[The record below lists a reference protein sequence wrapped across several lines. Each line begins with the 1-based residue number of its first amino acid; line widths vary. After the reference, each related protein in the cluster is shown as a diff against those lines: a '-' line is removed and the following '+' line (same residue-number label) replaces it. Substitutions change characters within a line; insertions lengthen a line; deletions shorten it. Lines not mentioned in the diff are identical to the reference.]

1 MYSGFSGR
9 QRIGNVTQVNDPNT
23 SWVSMEPH
31 WGLIEVL
38 LQGTYGIRKSHRKFL
53 PQEPR
58 ELDEAY
64 DNRLQ
69 RSVLAP
75 YYIRLERMLAGMLT
89 RKPVRLDDVS
99 DVIREQLFDVDLQG
113 NDLQTWL
120 FQTSRIC
127 IRYGHVGVLVDAP
140 ASGEN
145 GRPYY
150 VSYTPRDILGWR
162 TELKDGKQ
170 ELTQLRLQEKIVVP
184 DGLYGEK
191 QVEQVRVLTP
201 GAFEIHQKDQQGDF
215 KVVDEG
221 RTSLSEIP
229 FSVAYS
235 NRMGVLE
242 SIPPL
247 ADIAELNLQHYQ
259 VQSDLSNQLHI
270 SAVPMLAIFGFPQ
283 SAEEISAGPGEAMA
297 LPEGASAQYIEPA
310 GNSYDAQSAEE
321 ISAGPGEAIALP
333 APGEADAKYIEPA
346 GNSYDAQFRRL
357 EQIASQI
364 NELGLAAVL
373 GSKLVGETAEAKR
386 IDRSQ
391 GDSTM
396 MVVAQQMQDMIDN
409 CLRFHA
415 QYMQEA
421 NAGSSLVNRDFM
433 GTRLEPLE
441 IQALLQLYTAG
452 TITQETLLLQLEA
465 GEVLGDD
472 FDVEN
477 ELEATQNGGL
487 IEMNTPEPTPQ
498 PAEESTMPEAEDV
511 EDAE

>member
-1 MYSGFSGR
+1 VYSGFSGR

-145 GRPYY
+145 GRPYW

-270 SAVPMLAIFGFPQ
+270 SAVPMLAIFGFP
-283 SAEEISAGPGEAMA
+283 
-297 LPEGASAQYIEPA
+297 
-310 GNSYDAQSAEE
+310 QSAEE

>member
-1 MYSGFSGR
+1 MYSGFSGGR
-9 QRIGNVTQVNDPNT
+9 QRVGNVTQVNDPST
-23 SWVSMEPH
+23 AWVNQEPH
-31 WGLIEVL
+31 WGLIEHL
-38 LQGTYGIRKSHRKFL
+38 LGGTYKIRKGHRKFL

-58 ELDEAY
+58 ELDESY

-75 YYIRLERMLAGMLT
+75 YYVRLERMLAGMLT

-99 DVIREQLFDVDLQG
+99 DQIREQLFDVDLQG

-120 FQTSRIC
+120 YNTSRIC

-140 ASGEN
+140 KSGDN
-145 GRPYY
+145 GRPYWIT
-150 VSYTPRDILGWR
+150 YTPRDVLGFR
-162 TELKDGKQ
+162 TELADGQQK
-170 ELTQLRLQEKIVVP
+170 LTQLRLFEKVIVP

-201 GAFEIHQKDQQGDF
+201 GAFEIFQKDQKGDF
-215 KVVDEG
+215 RVIDEG
-221 RTSLSEIP
+221 TTSLSEIP

-235 NRMGVLE
+235 NRIGVLE
-242 SIPPL
+242 SFPPL

-259 VQSDLSNQLHI
+259 VQSDLGNQLHI
-270 SAVPMLAIFGFPQ
+270 SAVPMLALFGFPAA
-283 SAEEISAGPGEAMA
+283 AEEVSAGPGEALS
-297 LPEGASAQYIEPA
+297 LPEGAAAS
-310 GNSYDAQSAEE
+310 
-321 ISAGPGEAIALP
+321 
-333 APGEADAKYIEPA
+333 YIEPA

-357 EQIASQI
+357 DQIVSQI
-364 NELGLAAVL
+364 NDLGLAAVM
-373 GSKLVGETAEAKR
+373 GAKLSAETAESKR

-415 QYMQEA
+415 DYLQESQ
-421 NAGSSLVNRDFM
+421 AGSSLVNRDFM
-433 GTRLEPLE
+433 GARLEPQE

-452 TITQETLLLQLEA
+452 TVTQETLLLQLEA

-472 FDVEN
+472 FDVEA
-477 ELEATQNGGL
+477 ELEATQAGGL
-487 IEMNTPEPTPQ
+487 LETPQ
-498 PAEESTMPEAEDV
+498 PVPQQEVTMPEGEPEA
-511 EDAE
+511 ANGLA

>member
-9 QRIGNVTQVNDPNT
+9 QRIGNVTQVNDPSAAWINQ
-23 SWVSMEPH
+23 EPH
-31 WGLIEVL
+31 WGLIETL
-38 LQGTYGIRKSHRKFL
+38 LGGTFKIRKGHRKFL

-75 YYIRLERMLAGMLT
+75 YYVRLERMLAGMLT

-140 ASGEN
+140 KAGDN
-145 GRPYY
+145 GRPYW
-150 VSYTPRDILGWR
+150 VSVSPRDILGWR

-170 ELTQLRLQEKIVVP
+170 QLTQLRLQEKIVVP

-201 GAFEIHQKDQQGDF
+201 GAFEIHQKDEQGDF

-283 SAEEISAGPGEAMA
+283 SAEEISAGPGEA
-297 LPEGASAQYIEPA
+297 
-310 GNSYDAQSAEE
+310 
-321 ISAGPGEAIALP
+321 IALP
-333 APGEADAKYIEPA
+333 SPGEADAKYIEPA

-415 QYMQEA
+415 EYMQES
-421 NAGSSLVNRDFM
+421 NAGSSLVNRDFL

-487 IEMNTPEPTPQ
+487 IEMNTPEPTPE
-498 PAEESTMPEAEDV
+498 PEEESTMPEAEEV

>member
-23 SWVSMEPH
+23 AWVNMEPH
-31 WGLIEVL
+31 WGLIETL
-38 LQGTYGIRKSHRKFL
+38 LGGTYKIRKGHRKYL

-58 ELDEAY
+58 EQDISY
-64 DNRLQ
+64 DARLL

-75 YYIRLERMLAGMLT
+75 YYVRLERMLAGMLT

-120 FQTSRIC
+120 FATARIC

-140 ASGEN
+140 KAGDN
-145 GRPYY
+145 GRPYWVT
-150 VSYTPRDILGWR
+150 VSPRDILGFR

-170 ELTQLRLQEKIVVP
+170 ELTQLRLMEKIVVP

-201 GAFEIHQKDQQGDF
+201 GAFEIHQKDDQGDF
-215 KVVDEG
+215 RIVDEG

-270 SAVPMLAIFGFPQ
+270 SAVPMLALFGFPAA
-283 SAEEISAGPGEAMA
+283 AEEISAGPGEAMA
-297 LPEGASAQYIEPA
+297 LPEGSDARYIEPA
-310 GNSYDAQSAEE
+310 GNSYE
-321 ISAGPGEAIALP
+321 
-333 APGEADAKYIEPA
+333 
-346 GNSYDAQFRRL
+346 AQFRRL

-373 GSKLVGETAEAKR
+373 GAKLVGETAEAKR

-415 QYMQEA
+415 EYMQEP
-421 NAGSSLVNRDFM
+421 NAGSCLVNRDFM
-433 GTRLEPLE
+433 GTRLEPQE

-487 IEMNTPEPTPQ
+487 IEMQQPEPTPQ
-498 PAEESTMPEAEDV
+498 PSEEATMPEAEPEA
-511 EDAE
+511 EDELAG

>member
-9 QRIGNVTQVNDPNT
+9 QRVGNVTQVNDPNT
-23 SWVSMEPH
+23 AWVNMEPH
-31 WGLIEVL
+31 WGLIETL
-38 LQGTYGIRKSHRKFL
+38 LGGTYKIRKGHRKYL

-58 ELDEAY
+58 EQDISY
-64 DNRLQ
+64 DARLL

-75 YYIRLERMLAGMLT
+75 YYVRLERMLAGMLT
-89 RKPVRLDDVS
+89 RKPVRLDDVP
-99 DVIREQLFDVDLQG
+99 DMIREHLFDVDLSG

-120 FQTSRIC
+120 FSASKIC

-140 ASGEN
+140 KAGQN
-145 GRPYY
+145 GRPYWVT
-150 VSYTPRDILGWR
+150 VSPRDILGWR

-170 ELTQLRLQEKIVVP
+170 ELTQLRLMEKIIVP

-201 GAFEIHQKDQQGDF
+201 GAFEIHQKDNKGDF
-215 KVVDEG
+215 RIVDEG
-221 RTSLSEIP
+221 RTSLSAIP

-235 NRMGVLE
+235 NRMGILE

-270 SAVPMLAIFGFPQ
+270 SAVPMLALFGFPAA
-283 SAEEISAGPGEAMA
+283 AEEISAGPGEAMA
-297 LPEGASAQYIEPA
+297 LPEGASAQYIEP
-310 GNSYDAQSAEE
+310 G
-321 ISAGPGEAIALP
+321 
-333 APGEADAKYIEPA
+333 
-346 GNSYDAQFRRL
+346 GNSYDAQFRQLDRIA
-357 EQIASQI
+357 EQINA
-364 NELGLAAVL
+364 LGLASIL
-373 GSKLVGETAEAKR
+373 GSKLSAETAEAKR

-415 QYMQEA
+415 EYMQES

-433 GTRLEPLE
+433 GTRLEPQE

-472 FDVEN
+472 FDVEQ
-477 ELEATQNGGL
+477 EVEATQAGGL
-487 IEMNTPEPTPQ
+487 MEVSRPEPTPQ
-498 PAEESTMPEAEDV
+498 PEDEGRMPEAEPEG
-511 EDAE
+511 EDELDG

>member
-9 QRIGNVTQVNDPNT
+9 QRISKVTQVNDPNAA
-23 SWVSMEPH
+23 WVNMEPH
-31 WGLIEVL
+31 WGLIETL
-38 LQGTYGIRKSHRKFL
+38 LGGTYMIRKGNRTFL
-53 PQEPR
+53 KQEPR
-58 ELDEAY
+58 EQDVSY
-64 DNRLQ
+64 DNRLA

-75 YYIRLERMLAGMLT
+75 YYVRLERMLAGMLT

-120 FQTSRIC
+120 FSVSRQC

-140 ASGEN
+140 AAGEN
-145 GRPYY
+145 GRPYW

-162 TELKDGKQ
+162 SELKDGKQ
-170 ELTQLRLQEKIVVP
+170 ELTQLRLVEQIVVP

-201 GAFEIHQKDQQGDF
+201 GAFEIHQKDDQGEF
-215 KVVDEG
+215 RVVDEG

-235 NRMGVLE
+235 NRLGVLE

-270 SAVPMLAIFGFPQ
+270 SAVPMLALFGFPA
-283 SAEEISAGPGEAMA
+283 SAEEISAGPGEALA
-297 LPEGASAQYIEPA
+297 LPEGAAAQ
-310 GNSYDAQSAEE
+310 
-321 ISAGPGEAIALP
+321 
-333 APGEADAKYIEPA
+333 YIEPA

-373 GSKLVGETAEAKR
+373 GAKLSAETAEAKR

-415 QYMQEA
+415 DYMQEA
-421 NAGSSLVNRDFM
+421 NAGSCLVSLS
-433 GTRLEPLE
+433 
-441 IQALLQLYTAG
+441 IC
-452 TITQETLLLQLEA
+452 
-465 GEVLGDD
+465 
-472 FDVEN
+472 
-477 ELEATQNGGL
+477 
-487 IEMNTPEPTPQ
+487 
-498 PAEESTMPEAEDV
+498 
-511 EDAE
+511 

>member
-1 MYSGFSGR
+1 VYSGFSGR
-9 QRIGNVTQVNDPNT
+9 QRIGNVTQVNDPNS
-23 SWVSMEPH
+23 SWVNQEPH
-31 WGLIEVL
+31 WGLIEIML
-38 LQGTYGIRKSHRKFL
+38 SGTYGIRKGHRKFL

-75 YYIRLERMLAGMLT
+75 YYVRLERMLAGMLT

-140 ASGEN
+140 KAGDN
-145 GRPYY
+145 GRPYWVT
-150 VSYTPRDILGWR
+150 VSPKNILGWR

-170 ELTQLRLQEKIVVP
+170 QLTQLRLQEKIVVP

-221 RTSLSEIP
+221 RTSLSDIP

-283 SAEEISAGPGEAMA
+283 SAEEISAGPGEALA

-310 GNSYDAQSAEE
+310 GNSYE
-321 ISAGPGEAIALP
+321 
-333 APGEADAKYIEPA
+333 
-346 GNSYDAQFRRL
+346 AQFRRL

-415 QYMQEA
+415 EYMQES

-487 IEMNTPEPTPQ
+487 IEMNTPEPAPE
-498 PAEESTMPEAEDV
+498 PAEESTMPEAEEV
-511 EDAE
+511 EAAE